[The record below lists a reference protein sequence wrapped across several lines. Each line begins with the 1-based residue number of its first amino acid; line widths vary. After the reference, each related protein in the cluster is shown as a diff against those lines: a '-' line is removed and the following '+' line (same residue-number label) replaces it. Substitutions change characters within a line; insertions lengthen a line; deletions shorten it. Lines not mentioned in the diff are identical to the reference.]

1 MNEGLVAQFV
11 EHVKGERGGGGGGGV
26 CGAATDAEGMLQ
38 LELTVQE
45 SLVRLGRAAVRRL
58 VKEVGTGHQGSEVN
72 HDGQT
77 YCFKGYRPRTVH
89 GLYGTVT
96 IRRAYYATGSGA
108 GLAPLDEQLG
118 IGGGQT
124 PACAYHLALFVGNEP
139 YQSSRSHFQ
148 QIFRPDGADEISLHK
163 SQQMI
168 DALGQRLEQQRQ
180 QEIVDQFD
188 PATATAAVEVTDEIT
203 ATIVVCIDAG
213 KTPIKGNER
222 VDEDSR
228 KRYDREFRD
237 VKVASISALGWDESH
252 QQPRCTDTSYVA
264 GIEHADEFFRRVW
277 VEMNR
282 RSSDLSKLCLV
293 FIGDGA
299 DWIWPRVAEL
309 DNETSCRIL
318 DFCHAAG
325 HLADVCKLLDGEG
338 TERCRERFRRW
349 RANLG
354 DGGPG
359 QLLTE
364 MEQERDA
371 ALGSAKRDAI
381 QAQLNY
387 FEANRQRMNYH
398 LYRDDGLPIGSGA
411 VESACKNVAARM
423 KRSGM
428 TWTLAGAKHL
438 LQLRASMMSSRFDR
452 DFRRSL
458 PPLSDFH
465 DLQAAA

>member
-1 MNEGLVAQFV
+1 MPVAHHHPVSVLVALLSVLCEKLCHFGF
-11 EHVKGERGGGGGGGV
+11 H
-26 CGAATDAEGMLQ
+26 
-38 LELTVQE
+38 
-45 SLVRLGRAAVRRL
+45 RLAQHL
-58 VKEVGTGHQGSEVN
+58 LGSPAC
-72 HDGQT
+72 DLFQD
-77 YCFKGYRPRTVH
+77 RPRTLCFDPSDRIVLH
-89 GLYGTVT
+89 ERIPPDSCLN
-96 IRRAYYATGSGA
+96 RSSE
-108 GLAPLDEQLG
+108 D
-118 IGGGQT
+118 
-124 PACAYHLALFVGNEP
+124 ALF
-139 YQSSRSHFQ
+139 SSPSTTSGHIPSR
-148 QIFRPDGADEISLHK
+148 
-163 SQQMI
+163 
-168 DALGQRLEQQRQ
+168 RQ
-180 QEIVDQFD
+180 QEIVDHFD
-188 PATATAAVEVTDEIT
+188 HRTATAAVEVTDEIAGT
-203 ATIVVCIDAG
+203 MVVCIDAG

-222 VDEDSR
+222 VDKDNR
-228 KRYDREFRD
+228 RRYDREFRD
-237 VKVASISALGWDESH
+237 VKVASISALKWDDEL
-252 QQPRCTDTSYVA
+252 QEPRCADTSYVA

-309 DNETSCRIL
+309 DNDTSCRIL

-338 TERCRERFRRW
+338 TERCRERFTRW
-349 RANLG
+349 RAHLG
-354 DGGPG
+354 DSGPG

-381 QAQLNY
+381 QAQINY
-387 FEANRQRMNYH
+387 LEANRQRMNYH

-438 LQLRASMMSSRFDR
+438 LQLRVSLMSSRFDR

-458 PPLSDFH
+458 PSLPDLH
-465 DLQAAA
+465 DLPAAA

>member
-1 MNEGLVAQFV
+1 MNEELMAQFV
-11 EHVKGERGGGGGGGV
+11 EHVKAERGDGDGGV
-26 CGAATDAEGMLQ
+26 CGAGTDAEGMLQ

-45 SLVRLGRAAVRRL
+45 SLMRLGRAAVRRL
-58 VKEVGTGHQGSEVN
+58 VNEVGTGHQGSEVSHN
-72 HDGQT
+72 GQT
-77 YCFKGYRPRTVH
+77 YRFKGYRPKTVH

-108 GLAPLDEQLG
+108 AGWAPLDEQLG

-124 PACAYHLALFVGNEP
+124 PACVYHLALFVGSEP
-139 YQSSRSHFQ
+139 YQSGGSHFR
-148 QIFRPDGADEISLHK
+148 QIFRPDGVEEISLHK

-168 DALGQRLEQQRQ
+168 DELGQRLEKQRQ
-180 QEIVDQFD
+180 QEIVDHFD
-188 PATATAAVEVTDEIT
+188 HRMATAAVEVTDEIAGT
-203 ATIVVCIDAG
+203 MVVCIDAG

-222 VDEDSR
+222 VDKDNR
-228 KRYDREFRD
+228 RRYDREFRD
-237 VKVASISALGWDESH
+237 VKVASISALKWDDEL
-252 QQPRCTDTSYVA
+252 QEPRCADTSYVA

-309 DNETSCRIL
+309 DNDTSCRIL

-338 TERCRERFRRW
+338 TERCRERFTRW
-349 RANLG
+349 RAHLG
-354 DGGPG
+354 DSGPG

-381 QAQLNY
+381 QAQINY
-387 FEANRQRMNYH
+387 LEANRQRMNYH

-423 KRSGM
+423 KRSRHDVD
-428 TWTLAGAKHL
+428 AG
-438 LQLRASMMSSRFDR
+438 RGEAS
-452 DFRRSL
+452 
-458 PPLSDFH
+458 
-465 DLQAAA
+465 AAASRIPDELAL